1 MLPLD
6 LLRYR
11 IQEDEA
17 RIVYVNPENKKYR
30 AIATDLIELYT
41 THLNK
46 TKGLLALAL
55 ADYEAADTNYHVT
68 RGLAKLLEDRSEFTI
83 QSPIEPEVLRE
94 KIFAYARKYH
104 PVVTETDLLH
114 RPTRPTILAKIAGE
128 FNISADTVM
137 KGMYADLEENRIL
150 TAFEPP
156 SSERLLDRY
165 NVALVQAM
173 LYRASE
179 MTIRIYRNIPTK
191 YKLAFKFIKFFK
203 LMHVI
208 SGNNAN
214 GYRIVLD
221 GPASMFRLSQKYGIQ
236 MALFLP
242 ALLHCDRWWLDA
254 TIIMNTDNYLRF
266 KLTDEFGLQS
276 HYRDADK
283 FDSEL
288 ERHFATQFDKI
299 ETEWKLERETD
310 IINLKDTVMIPDF
323 AFSHPDG
330 RRALMEI
337 VGFWT
342 PDYLQKKLWKLKRV
356 AMSNMIIAVSDQ
368 LNCSTEDFRDI
379 SGEVLFFKTRIK
391 PKAVLEKVEA
401 CAIVEKEHANNNDE
415 EI

>member
-11 IQEDEA
+11 TQGDEIFA
-17 RIVYVNPENKKYR
+17 RYVNPKNSKYR
-30 AIATDLIELYT
+30 IVARDLIEIYG

-46 TKGLLALAL
+46 TKGALASVL

-83 QSPIEPEVLRE
+83 RSLIEPEVLRE
-94 KIFAYARKYH
+94 QIFAYTGKRH
-104 PVVTETDLLH
+104 PVVTKADRLH
-114 RPTRPTILAKIAGE
+114 RRTRAKALEKIAGE
-128 FNISADTVM
+128 LDVSSEAVVE
-137 KGMYADLEENRIL
+137 GMYADLEENRIL
-150 TAFEPP
+150 TGFEAPTV
-156 SSERLLDRY
+156 EWLLDRY
-165 NVALVQAM
+165 NVALAQAT

-191 YKLAFKFIKFFK
+191 YRLVFQFIKFFK

-208 SGNNAN
+208 SGNNAD
-214 GYRIVLD
+214 GYQIVLD

-254 TIIMNTDNYLRF
+254 TIVMNRNDHLRF
-266 KLTDEFGLQS
+266 ELNDECGLQS
-276 HYRDADK
+276 HYRDPDE

-288 ERHFATQFDKI
+288 ERHFATQFEKI
-299 ETEWKLERETD
+299 DTEWTLERETD
-310 IINLKDTVMIPDF
+310 IIDLKDTVMIPDF
-323 AFSHPDG
+323 AFVHPDG

-356 AMSNMIIAVSDQ
+356 AMPNMIIAVSDQ

-379 SGEVLFFKTRIK
+379 PGEVLFFKTRLK
-391 PKAVLEKVEA
+391 PKEVLEKVEA
-401 CAIVEKEHANNNDE
+401 CAILEKERE
-415 EI
+415 T

>member
-11 IQEDEA
+11 IQEDEVSP
-17 RIVYVNPENKKYR
+17 RYVNPKNRKYR
-30 AIATDLIELYT
+30 AIARDLIEIYAA
-41 THLNK
+41 HLNK
-46 TKGLLALAL
+46 TKGELASAL
-55 ADYEAADTNYHVT
+55 ADYEAADTNYQVK

-83 QSPIEPEVLRE
+83 QSPVEPEVLRE
-94 KIFAYARKYH
+94 KIFTYASKRH
-104 PVVTETDLLH
+104 PTVTKRDRLH
-114 RPTRPTILAKIAGE
+114 RYTRPKALAKIADE
-128 FNISADTVM
+128 LNVSADAVM
-137 KGMYADLEENRIL
+137 DGMYADLEENRLL
-150 TAFEPP
+150 TEFEPP
-156 SSERLLDRY
+156 TAEWLLDRY
-165 NVALVQAM
+165 NVALAQAM

-191 YKLAFKFIKFFK
+191 YRLVFQFIKFFR
-203 LMHVI
+203 LMHVVE
-208 SGNNAN
+208 GNNAD
-214 GYRIVLD
+214 GYQIVLD

-254 TIIMNTDNYLRF
+254 TIIMNKKDHLRF
-266 KLTDEFGLQS
+266 NLTDEFGLHS
-276 HYRDADK
+276 HYRDPGE

-288 ERHFATQFDKI
+288 ERIFATQFDKI
-299 ETEWKLERETD
+299 DTEWTLERETD

-342 PDYLQKKLWKLKRV
+342 PDYLQKKLWKLKRA
-356 AMSNMIIAVSDQ
+356 AMPNMISAVSDQ

-379 SGEVLFFKTRIK
+379 PGEVLFFKTRIK
-391 PKAVLEKVEA
+391 PKDVLEKVEA
-401 CAIVEKEHANNNDE
+401 CAIVDRNHTP
-415 EI
+415 

>member
-11 IQEDEA
+11 IQEDEVSP
-17 RIVYVNPENKKYR
+17 RYLNPKNGKYR
-30 AIATDLIELYT
+30 AIARDLIEIYT
-41 THLNK
+41 AHINQ
-46 TKGLLALAL
+46 TKGALASVL
-55 ADYEAADTNYHVT
+55 ADYEAADTNYQVK

-83 QSPIEPEVLRE
+83 QSLVEPEVLRE
-94 KIFAYARKYH
+94 KIFAYGSKRH
-104 PVVTETDLLH
+104 PIVTQSDRLH
-114 RPTRPTILAKIAGE
+114 RHTRPKALAKIADE
-128 FNISADTVM
+128 FGISGDAVM
-137 KGMYADLEENRIL
+137 DGMYADLEENRLL
-150 TAFEPP
+150 TGFDSPTAEW
-156 SSERLLDRY
+156 LLDRY
-165 NVALVQAM
+165 NVALAQAM

-191 YKLAFKFIKFFK
+191 YKLVFQFIKFFK
-203 LMHVI
+203 LMHVV
-208 SGNNAN
+208 SGNNAD
-214 GYRIVLD
+214 GYQIVLD

-254 TIIMNTDNYLRF
+254 TIIMNKNDHLRF
-266 KLTDEFGLQS
+266 NLSEEFGLQS
-276 HYRDADK
+276 HYRDPGE

-299 ETEWKLERETD
+299 DTEWALERETD

-342 PDYLQKKLWKLKRV
+342 PDYLEKKLWKLKRA
-356 AMSNMIIAVSDQ
+356 AMPNMIMAVSDQ
-368 LNCSTEDFRDI
+368 LNCSAEDFRDI

-391 PKAVLEKVEA
+391 PKDVLEKVEA
-401 CAIVEKEHANNNDE
+401 CAIPEKNQEHP
-415 EI
+415 